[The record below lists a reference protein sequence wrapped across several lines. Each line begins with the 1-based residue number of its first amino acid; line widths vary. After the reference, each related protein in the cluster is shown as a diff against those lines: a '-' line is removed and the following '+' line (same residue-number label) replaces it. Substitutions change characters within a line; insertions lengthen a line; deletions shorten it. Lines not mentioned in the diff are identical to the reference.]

1 MSEARTVTDLVDR
14 LPARPHA
21 ATQMP
26 AKIAASIIKV
36 KKQVKQLG
44 QDGNN
49 SFAKFRYV
57 SVDKFYDVIGRLMA
71 DAGLFVVTDETN
83 ITAETRETQTDNGA
97 VKRSVWIT
105 ATYELYLFHETGEQ
119 YGPVHRTIMVPAT
132 GPQAFGSGM
141 SYVEKYFLRSL
152 FKVPTGEEDA
162 DAAEQTGVPS
172 GNAAPANGARI
183 SAEQKSEIVALL
195 KKCDPDGADPGFTG
209 RFLKHMGATT
219 VDQLRATQFADAVEA
234 LENKIA
240 SKAKT

>member
-172 GNAAPANGARI
+172 RSAPANGARI
-183 SAEQKSEIVALL
+183 SLAQKDELIALM
-195 KKCDPDGADPGFTG
+195 KETGADTA
-209 RFLKHMGATT
+209 RFLAYMNANTIDELPAG
-219 VDQLRATQFADAVEA
+219 LFADAKAA
-234 LENKIA
+234 LEKKR
-240 SKAKT
+240 SVKP